1 LEDIYEIQYIAQGK
15 KGEWIMEIK
24 VEKPTRQFL
33 NGD

>member
-1 LEDIYEIQYIAQGK
+1 MFTEIGQGK